1 MATAGPTAPGTLASD
16 SSIGAVA
23 WSNPGNAAAS
33 DNSYATAV
41 IGAAVTPS
49 EYLKVTNFGFA
60 IPTGATIDGITVA
73 VEHSSSQANRVND
86 HAVRIV
92 KGGTIG
98 STDKGSA
105 TNWPTSDASVNYG
118 GAADLWGESWSYSDI
133 NDSGFGAALAAAS
146 TGSGTRTARIDL
158 ITITVAYTE
167 AAGGPDV
174 SPPPQQQ
181 MSRQVMPIAASQ
193 LGGVLQ

>member
-1 MATAGPTAPGTLASD
+1 M
-16 SSIGAVA
+16 
-23 WSNPGNAAAS
+23 
-33 DNSYATAV
+33 
-41 IGAAVTPS
+41 
-49 EYLKVTNFGFA
+49 
-60 IPTGATIDGITVA
+60 
-73 VEHSSSQANRVND
+73 
-86 HAVRIV
+86 RIV

-167 AAGGPDV
+167 AAGGGQ
-174 SPPPQQQ
+174 PPRT
-181 MSRQVMPIAASQ
+181 MHQVRMRSN
-193 LGGVLQ
+193 

>member
-1 MATAGPTAPGTLASD
+1 MATAGPNAPGTLVSD
-16 SSIGAVA
+16 SSVGAVA

-33 DNSYATAV
+33 DGSYATAV

-60 IPTGATIDGITVA
+60 IPAGATIDGITVA
-73 VEHSSSQANRVND
+73 VERSSSQANRVND
-86 HAVRIV
+86 SAVRIV

-118 GAADLWGESWSYSDI
+118 GVSDLWGETWAYSDI
-133 NDSGFGAALAAAS
+133 NASTFGMAISAAS
-146 TGSGTRTARIDL
+146 TGSGTRAARIDL
-158 ITITVAYTE
+158 ITITVTYTE
-167 AAGGPDV
+167 AAGGGQ
-174 SPPPQQQ
+174 PPRTMHQTR
-181 MSRQVMPIAASQ
+181 MRRN
-193 LGGVLQ
+193 